1 MALCMAGLSFVLASC
16 SGAGGGEASNPQQD
30 QQSMVEGIAQSV
42 GATQEERVEI
52 TPSPDKYTWYVKD
65 YTGMNAASVGYYSM
79 GGDRCDAYG
88 SGYLKLIFVANDGTY
103 LDPENDEQLSEWRVT
118 GQSLAPNTELKLTFD
133 VDSEGNEYDN
143 LVLCQNYESMALS
156 VERVSEGQGTPISF
170 TAIEPSPDKYTR
182 HVRDYVGMNAASV
195 GYDSLGGLYCDRYG
209 NGYVELTL
217 VADDGTYFDPEDTET
232 MSQYVVTGQNVE
244 PNTPITMTFAKDSE
258 GKEYSNLVESQSVE
272 SITLNVSKIG

>member
-1 MALCMAGLSFVLASC
+1 
-16 SGAGGGEASNPQQD
+16 
-30 QQSMVEGIAQSV
+30 
-42 GATQEERVEI
+42 
-52 TPSPDKYTWYVKD
+52 
-65 YTGMNAASVGYYSM
+65 MNAASVGYYSM

-156 VERVSEGQGTPISF
+156 VERVGEGQGTPISF

-182 HVRDYVGMNAASV
+182 YVRDYVGMNAASV

-209 NGYVELTL
+209 NGYVELAL
-217 VADDGTYFDPEDTET
+217 VADDGTYFDPEDKDT

-272 SITLNVSKIG
+272 NITLNVSKIG